1 MHYKAQDAFCQES
14 SLFLRGI
21 LCYNSAMANSLF
33 TAPVS
38 ASLLDDVVVSLIEA
52 ASFGAALEILFERLH
67 CHAGLLAMAMEIA
80 AGETARVTP
89 MGDIR
94 VLREIAQSDDPANA
108 PGVVVCPID
117 SPNAPPGAIT
127 FVFSPDSVPD
137 LRFLHAVT
145 VQITARLSQDT
156 LLQRAAEA
164 EARANQRISELATI
178 YEIGQAMDQEEP
190 ERVLQLITDR
200 TAQLMDAQACSL
212 MLVRPLSQTLKVV
225 AQCGLPEEAW
235 SHQAKWGEGLAGR
248 VAQSEQPL
256 LIVGDVGSELLN
268 GIPLRPEIGSSI
280 LVPLKD
286 RDGSVLGVL
295 SIRRHKPAPDFTT
308 DDLKLFTVFANQA
321 SNTISNL
328 RLYSDLRHRVMELD
342 KISTLSQTL
351 LSTLNLDELLE
362 NAADEVCRIIEFER
376 CCIFVRDIGKTAF
389 LPRVRRGYP
398 ETVLNTPFRDEG
410 VLGVATREKTAFSYS
425 LQDDINAEAD
435 EAVLRQKRG
444 MARALGTDAF
454 VVVPLLASQ
463 NRCVGVIVADSRS
476 RRQPIPADRY
486 SLLVAFSHQA
496 GIAMENAQ
504 RHEEM
509 QDKNA
514 NLRRLYSYT
523 DNVLRSI
530 DNGLISTGTDGR
542 IVQFN
547 RAAQQMLRRDIGSA
561 RGQTLHKLITSL
573 HIPQTEQDAI
583 VSLIDHV
590 EETGESIELHQFL
603 VHLPER
609 EAMWLDIALS
619 PLLDHD
625 GVREGV
631 VIVFDDVTQ
640 EVRLAA
646 EVEKMRRLADIGQLA
661 AKMAHE
667 VRNALSPI
675 KGAAQMIQADL
686 EGQSGTIEW
695 TDIIVSE
702 VDGLRD
708 LTSEML
714 DFARP
719 ARLNLQPISLNA
731 LLIQSVQSLSSF
743 LVSHRVII
751 EWNLDET
758 LPEIQSD
765 AVQLG
770 QVIRNLVMNA
780 AQAMPEGG
788 TLVIETVF
796 LLSEREVVLRFRDS
810 GLGIRAGDEE
820 KIFRPF
826 FTTKSKGTGLGLPI
840 VQKIVNHHG
849 GTIRVES
856 VAGQGTSFLLTLPL
870 MPPDDVLRSGE
881 IEQPII
887 SDRSHDPFPD
897 N

>member
-1 MHYKAQDAFCQES
+1 
-14 SLFLRGI
+14 
-21 LCYNSAMANSLF
+21 MANSPF
-33 TAPVS
+33 PAPVS
-38 ASLLDDVVVSLIEA
+38 TSLLEDIAAALLEA
-52 ASFGAALEILFERLH
+52 PSYGAALEILFDILNCR
-67 CHAGLLAMAMEIA
+67 AGLLAMATETA
-80 AGETARVTP
+80 VGETARVMP
-89 MGDIR
+89 LGDIR
-94 VLREIAQSDDPANA
+94 VLREIAQSEDPENA

-117 SPNAPPGAIT
+117 SPNAPPGEVT
-127 FVFSPDSVPD
+127 FVFAPDAIPSPN
-137 LRFLHAVT
+137 FLHAIIA
-145 VQITARLSQDT
+145 QITARLAEET
-156 LLQRAAEA
+156 LLQRADEA
-164 EARANQRISELATI
+164 EHRANQRISELATI

-200 TAQLMDAQACSL
+200 TAQLMEAQACSL
-212 MLVRPLSQTLKVV
+212 MLFRPLSQTLKVA
-225 AQCGLPEEAW
+225 AQCGLPEEALN
-235 SHQAKWGEGLAGR
+235 HQAKLGEGLAGR

-256 LIVGDVGSELLN
+256 LIVGDVGSELLD

-286 RDGSVLGVL
+286 RDGSILGVL
-295 SIRRHKPAPDFTT
+295 SIRRHKPSAEFTP

-321 SNTISNL
+321 AITITNL
-328 RLYSDLRHRVMELD
+328 RLYSDLRRRVMELD

-351 LSTLNLDELLE
+351 LSTLDLDELLE
-362 NAADEVCRIIEFER
+362 NAAEEVCRVIGFDR
-376 CCIFVRDIGKTAF
+376 CCIFVRDTGKTAF

-398 ETVLNTPFRDEG
+398 ETVLNAPFRDEG
-410 VLGVATREKTAFSYS
+410 VLGVAAREKTAFAYVM
-425 LQDDINAEAD
+425 QDDSGLEQKD
-435 EAVLRQKRG
+435 EIVLRQKRG
-444 MARALGTDAF
+444 MARALGTDAY

-463 NRCVGVIVADSRS
+463 NRCVGVIVADNRS
-476 RRQPIPADRY
+476 RRQAIPADRY

-496 GIAMENAQ
+496 GIAIENAQ

-547 RAAQQMLRRDIGSA
+547 RAAQQMLRRDIGAA
-561 RGQTLHKLITSL
+561 RGQTLQKLIASL
-573 HIPQTEQDAI
+573 HIPESEEQAI
-583 VSLIDHV
+583 LSLIDHV

-619 PLLDHD
+619 PLLDHE

-640 EVRLAA
+640 EVRLSA

-686 EGQSGTIEW
+686 EGQSGTTEW
-695 TDIIVSE
+695 TDIIVTE

-719 ARLNLQPISLNA
+719 ARLNLQPMSLNT

-751 EWNLDET
+751 HWNLDDA

-765 AVQLG
+765 TAQLG

-788 TLVIETVF
+788 ILEIAAVSVPHEQQIV
-796 LLSEREVVLRFRDS
+796 LSFRDT
-810 GLGIRAGDEE
+810 GTGIRAGDEE

-840 VQKIVNHHG
+840 VQKIIDHHG
-849 GTIRVES
+849 GKIRVES
-856 VAGQGTSFLLTLPL
+856 ILGQGTGFYITLPL
-870 MPPDDVLRSGE
+870 IPPDDVLPSGE